1 MAPNQAATEG
11 SDGSAAVTRSATRI
25 GAATMLSRVFGLARD
40 TCFAILFGTAFVAD
54 AFNLAF
60 LLPNFFRR
68 IVGEGNLNPAF
79 IPVFAQVRER
89 GGDEAAAQFLRRV
102 LGALLVVLV
111 ALCAIG
117 MLAASPLVRLYAHDW
132 ESDPEGFAFAV
143 RLLRIL
149 FPYLLFAG
157 GAALASAALNA
168 RRHFAVPALAPIL
181 INVCFL
187 LGGLA
192 ALAFDTLEDRAVA
205 FAWGGLAGGLGA
217 WIVQLP
223 QMRTLGLPIGPAWGP
238 GDADVRRV
246 AALMLPGFVALGVTQ
261 LNLFVDTLLALRL
274 EEGSL
279 SALRL
284 GNRVMLLPL
293 GVVGV
298 AVSTASLPALALRA
312 ARADRTALLDTLS
325 YTLRLLLTLLVP
337 AAVGLVLLAEPITA
351 LLFQYGEFTAERS
364 TPMTAAAL
372 AFYALGLPAYGLVK
386 GLAQGFYAVQ
396 DTRTPVA
403 TSAISMIANVILNL
417 ALMGPMGLRG
427 LALATSIAAWLN
439 VALLFA
445 RLAGRVG
452 PVAAGPLR
460 ASALR
465 TVAGSAVLAAGCGL
479 GSLATGSLGDAP
491 WARAAQ
497 VAVPIAGGLAGLW
510 LAYRL
515 LGHHE
520 MDEIARSLPGRRRTG
535 PRDESE

>member
-11 SDGSAAVTRSATRI
+11 FDGSAAVTRSATRI

-223 QMRTLGLPIGPAWGP
+223 QMRTLGLPIGPAWAP

>member
-11 SDGSAAVTRSATRI
+11 FDGSAAVTRSATRI

-132 ESDPEGFAFAV
+132 ESDPAGFAFAV

-223 QMRTLGLPIGPAWGP
+223 QMRTLGLPIGPAWAP

-403 TSAISMIANVILNL
+403 TSAISMIVNVILNL

-515 LGHHE
+515 LGHQE